1 MFVIM
6 TCAGDSLIDGPRVTC
21 YVIVMA
27 RQRMARLNVLINAR
41 AYDAL
46 KELAAQNDETLSM
59 AVRRAVVLGLR
70 GLLADEDPDH
80 ESARFIW
87 DH

>member
-1 MFVIM
+1 
-6 TCAGDSLIDGPRVTC
+6 
-21 YVIVMA
+21 
-27 RQRMARLNVLINAR
+27 MARLNVLINAR

-59 AVRRAVVLGLR
+59 SVRRALVLGLR
-70 GLLADEDPDH
+70 GLLAEEDPDH
-80 ESARFIW
+80 PSARYIW